1 MASCQ
6 PGTTAL
12 ARRRETRNR
21 WKTVNTAL
29 FALWT
34 TVFSLS
40 CAAAPAFVTS
50 DSNGGWPEGGY
61 YLHNNLWN
69 SAKYSPC
76 TSTLYASAH
85 DNWYVLA
92 RMNNKTG
99 DGAVKTYPNVHKDY
113 ASVPVRSFEAITSTF
128 AETSPHLGIYNV
140 TYDLWLNG
148 IAKPGST
155 EIMIWTEN
163 FKQTPG
169 GKYVQDV
176 TFADQ
181 SYKVYK
187 RSNSGYIA
195 FVATTNFTSGRVDLL
210 DMVKWVTAKGWLS
223 TNSTLD
229 QICFG
234 FETVST
240 DDKDARF
247 EVSAFSIEE
256 KLRPKLELRQTP
268 SHRKNSAESKEER

>member
-1 MASCQ
+1 M
-6 PGTTAL
+6 
-12 ARRRETRNR
+12 
-21 WKTVNTAL
+21 NTPL

-34 TVFSLS
+34 TVSVLS
-40 CAAAPAFVTS
+40 CAAAPTFVTS
-50 DSNGGWPEGGY
+50 DPNGGWPEGGY
-61 YLHNNLWN
+61 YVHNNLWN
-69 SAKYSPC
+69 SAKYTPC
-76 TSTLYASAH
+76 TTTLYASAH

-92 RMNNKTG
+92 KMNNKTG

-113 ASVPVRSFEAITSTF
+113 ASVPLASFDAITSTF
-128 AETSPHLGIYNV
+128 AETSPHVGIYNV

-148 IAKPGST
+148 IAKPGCT

-169 GKYVQDV
+169 GKYIQDV
-176 TFADQ
+176 TFADE

-195 FVATTNFTSGRVDLL
+195 FVAKTNFTSGKVDLL
-210 DMVKWVTAKGWLS
+210 DMVNWVIAKGWLS
-223 TNSTLD
+223 TNSTLN

-247 EVSAFSIEE
+247 EVSAFSIDANI
-256 KLRPKLELRQTP
+256 RPKLELKP
-268 SHRKNSAESKEER
+268 ASDANPGKGKEE